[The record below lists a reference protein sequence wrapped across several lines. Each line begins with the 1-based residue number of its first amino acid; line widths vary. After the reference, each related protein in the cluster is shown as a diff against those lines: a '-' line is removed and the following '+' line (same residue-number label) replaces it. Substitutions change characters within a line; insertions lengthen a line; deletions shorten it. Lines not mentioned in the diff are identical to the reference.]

1 MVTIAECRHC
11 FDMSSNTF
19 TVEIKGLDELLARYK
34 KAPEVVEP
42 VLQEA
47 VSKSAAILA
56 ENTIPKNIPWK
67 TGALARSFDPAEIGH
82 LYARWFPR
90 IEYARAVQFGL
101 PPSPGRYVPAIKR
114 RLTKSGRGMW
124 PGFKGRFYMEK
135 IRDSSTGRINE
146 LFRNAIKVVS
156 ERMKG

>member
-1 MVTIAECRHC
+1 MAGT
-11 FDMSSNTF
+11 TF
-19 TVEIKGLDELLARYK
+19 TVKIEGLDELTKRYK
-34 KAPEVVEP
+34 EAPEIVEP
-42 VLQEA
+42 ILQEA
-47 VSKSAAILA
+47 VSKSSAILA
-56 ENTIPKNIPWK
+56 ENTVPQNVPWK
-67 TGALARSFDPAEIGH
+67 TGTLARSFDPADIGR

-101 PPSPGRYVPAIKR
+101 PPSKGRYVPAIKR

-135 IRDSSTGRINE
+135 IRDASTDKINE

>member
-1 MVTIAECRHC
+1 
-11 FDMSSNTF
+11 MSGTTF
-19 TVEIKGLDELLARYK
+19 TVKINGLDELVRRYN

-47 VSKSAAILA
+47 VIKSSAILA
-56 ENTIPKNIPWK
+56 ENTTPKNIPWK
-67 TGALARSFDPAEIGH
+67 TGELARSFDPVQIGR

-90 IEYARAVQFGL
+90 KDYARAVQFGL
-101 PPSPGRYVPAIKR
+101 PPSPGRYVPAIKK

-135 IRDSSTGRINE
+135 IRDASTSRINE
-146 LFRNAIKVVS
+146 LFQNAIKVVS
-156 ERMKG
+156 DRMKG